1 MSHDAVVPPPSLP
14 LVPVTRRA
22 VDRLRQ
28 GHVWIYRSDL
38 GEVPDAADRGAV
50 VGVVDPRGRWLGQ
63 ALYSTES
70 QIALRLLTT
79 REATVDD
86 AFWRARLEAALH
98 MRQRLDIDANARR
111 LVHAEADLLPSLVVD
126 QYDDVLVAQTLS
138 QGTHRRRDLIVQ
150 LLVELVQPRGVL
162 LRNDP
167 KVRLLEGLER
177 QVEVAWGE
185 VPDRVRIREG
195 TIVRAV
201 DVRGGQKTGSFLD
214 QQENHAAAAR
224 YARGRALDAFTYQ
237 GGFALPMAKACE
249 RVVAIDASEDAIA
262 QLQAHAALNG
272 IDNIDAQVAN
282 AFDVL
287 REYDR
292 ADERFDTIVLDP
304 PAFAK
309 QRKAVPKALSGY
321 KEINLRALKLLNPG
335 GHLITCTCSAH
346 VDEAMFG
353 EVVLSAALDAGVPVA
368 VVEKRMQARDHPV
381 LLGVP
386 ETYYLKCFILRRV
399 G

>member
-1 MSHDAVVPPPSLP
+1 MPFVSPI
-14 LVPVTRRA
+14 VPVSRRA
-22 VDRLRQ
+22 VDRFQ
-28 GHVWIYRSDL
+28 HGHPWIYRSDL
-38 GEVPDAADRGAV
+38 GEVPEGLERGAV

-63 ALYSTES
+63 AFYSTES

-79 REATVDD
+79 REAALDE
-86 AFWRARLEAALH
+86 AFWRGRLAAA
-98 MRQRLDIDANARR
+98 MQVRDRLALDATARR

-126 QYDDVLVAQTLS
+126 QYDDVLVVQTLS
-138 QGTHRRRDLIVQ
+138 QGTDARRDLLVQ
-150 LLVELVQPRGVL
+150 QLVELVQPRGVL

-177 QVEVAWGE
+177 KVEVAYGE
-185 VPDRVRIREG
+185 VPERVTIRAGGIE
-195 TIVRAV
+195 RDV
-201 DVRGGQKTGSFLD
+201 DLRGGQKTGAFLD

-224 YARGRALDAFTYQ
+224 YARGRALDAFSYE
-237 GGFALPMAKACE
+237 GGFALSMAGACE
-249 RVVAIDASEDAIA
+249 HVTAVDASEDAIVR
-262 QLQAHAALNG
+262 LRAHAAHNG
-272 IDNIDAQVAN
+272 IGNVEGQVGN

-287 REYDR
+287 RELDR
-292 ADERFDTIVLDP
+292 GDARFDTIVLDP

-321 KEINLRALKLLNPG
+321 KEINLRALKLLSPG
-335 GHLITCTCSAH
+335 GHLVTCTCSAH

-353 EVVLSAALDAGVPVA
+353 EVVMSAALDAGVPVA
-368 VVEKRMQARDHPV
+368 VVEKRMQGRDHPV

>member
-138 QGTHRRRDLIVQ
+138 QGTDRRRDLIVQ

-195 TIVRAV
+195 TIVRDV